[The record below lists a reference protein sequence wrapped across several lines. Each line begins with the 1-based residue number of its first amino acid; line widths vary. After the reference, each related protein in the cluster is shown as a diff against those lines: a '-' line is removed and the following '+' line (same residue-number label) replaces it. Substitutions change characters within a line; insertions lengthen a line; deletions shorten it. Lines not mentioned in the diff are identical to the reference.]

1 MRATWI
7 LIGMYLTAS
16 PVAAQ
21 VPTAGRAPAQPAPS
35 GDERGV
41 RETFAAYLRAFQ
53 TRDAGAVAGLFTEDA
68 ALIDAEGNATRGRAA
83 IQQQYTESF
92 EAGAGLKA
100 EAALESIRFLTPDV
114 AQVEGTAKITTS
126 EGMASSI
133 RFSALGVKKGGK
145 WQVAELRDYPGPP
158 EDVPPAERT
167 AELDWLIGDWVDESA
182 GSKVSSSIRWGDGKA
197 FLVRTY
203 SAHIGGRPAHSGVMI
218 IGWDPRTSQIKSW
231 SFDSEGGHGEAYW
244 TRVGDDQWIVKA
256 QGSLRDGSA
265 TSATQTITRVNK
277 DAMKFTS
284 TDRVIGG
291 QFAPDIDEMI
301 LVRKAP
307 APGGAANPAAP
318 APAPARR

>member
-1 MRATWI
+1 
-7 LIGMYLTAS
+7 
-16 PVAAQ
+16 V
-21 VPTAGRAPAQPAPS
+21 
-35 GDERGV
+35 
-41 RETFAAYLRAFQ
+41 
-53 TRDAGAVAGLFTEDA
+53 
-68 ALIDAEGNATRGRAA
+68 
-83 IQQQYTESF
+83 
-92 EAGAGLKA
+92 KA
-100 EAALESIRFLTPDV
+100 EATLESIRFLTPDV
-114 AQVEGTAKITTS
+114 AQAEGTAKVTAPESGAIS
-126 EGMASSI
+126 V
-133 RFSALGVKKGGK
+133 RFSALEVKREGK
-145 WQVAELRDYPGPP
+145 WQIAELRDYPGPK

-182 GSKVSSSIRWGDGKA
+182 GTKVSSSIRWGDGKA

-203 SAHIGGRPAHSGVMI
+203 RADIGGRPAHSGVMI

-301 LVRKAP
+301 LVRKPP

-318 APAPARR
+318 APASGLPAPARR